1 LALNAAI
8 EAARAGEHGRGFAV
22 VADEVRKLAER
33 TQHSLVEINVAINV
47 IVQGIL
53 DTEMQMNHN
62 IKSMNNLVDNSNEVD
77 KKIDVAIS
85 EINQTAEMA
94 KKSELISQNLAS
106 STQDIIDNM
115 NTLDDIS
122 TQNTKSIEAID
133 EKALILQKDTRE
145 LNEHLSLFK
154 V

>member
-1 LALNAAI
+1 
-8 EAARAGEHGRGFAV
+8 
-22 VADEVRKLAER
+22 
-33 TQHSLVEINVAINV
+33 
-47 IVQGIL
+47 
-53 DTEMQMNHN
+53 MQMNHN

-106 STQDIIDNM
+106 STQDIIDNI

>member
-1 LALNAAI
+1 
-8 EAARAGEHGRGFAV
+8 
-22 VADEVRKLAER
+22 
-33 TQHSLVEINVAINV
+33 
-47 IVQGIL
+47 
-53 DTEMQMNHN
+53 
-62 IKSMNNLVDNSNEVD
+62 MNNLVDNSNEVD

-106 STQDIIDNM
+106 STQDIIDNI

>member
-1 LALNAAI
+1 
-8 EAARAGEHGRGFAV
+8 
-22 VADEVRKLAER
+22 
-33 TQHSLVEINVAINV
+33 
-47 IVQGIL
+47 
-53 DTEMQMNHN
+53 MQMNHN

>member
-1 LALNAAI
+1 MALNAAI

-106 STQDIIDNM
+106 STQDIIDNI